1 MAKDIDDRDE
11 AKSMLDVSAKQEIF
25 RRIRLVIVDSQPIVL
40 HGLKSVLGTQP
51 DLDVVASSSDGRSCL
66 DAIRKL
72 SPDLALVADTL
83 PDLTASEILA
93 IAKAEKLSTSL
104 VFFTESD
111 VDGDL
116 AAAIA
121 AGACSAISK
130 YAAPATMLQ
139 SLRLTTTSGVS
150 LEPCDLSPNGN
161 EAEDGKIEKMLE
173 LLTQRE
179 RQIAGLVSEGMS
191 NKEIARKLNVS
202 QGTVKVHLYNIF
214 QKLEISNRTVLATI
228 SLLQRTSGFGALAL
242 AFLAF
247 AIADELKASE
257 GNDMFPNDDG
267 SGHGGEH
274 AGYEIWKKAILQH
287 LMVSQSGETLPLTE
301 SDLFAKAS
309 QAANPAAAMEAL
321 RAAEQFMGSKAWKD
335 AGPVGSST
343 PNNAALL
350 LRAADDTPIGG
361 DPAREQHVQRLASD
375 PMSIHGGYAT
385 FAALAGAL
393 IYALSESQAAAQPH
407 ELGQASIDSVLAS
420 IGENATTKQ
429 AAITHVDDKHADNSA
444 PDSLSHDVRPSFA
457 FVTTGHENIAQEGVR
472 SQTVLD
478 VAGDTLQKPVGIL
491 DVGHDSGLGGYSRD
505 QLMDGNVENV
515 VYRSSS
521 ESKSVSSDTALDFDS
536 GPGRL
541 NLAAFGALAFLHLT
555 AATKSIPPHTL
566 AWVYNSAT
574 NETIVY
580 VNSTDRI
587 LDIGDRGLLEIHLQ
601 GIVSIA
607 ASDFGHQPEGAAVAA
622 TLEQLEQALIPAI
635 ATDQA
640 VLSTDSIYESESS
653 LGAAALWSAS
663 VDEGL
668 SFQFAQTRTGPGR
681 STESRTFTRDTVD
694 TTEEGVAASGVSAP
708 VSSIAHGHGAAA
720 PAVENFTSKSQPTNA
735 DTVALS
741 TKQSEVVPPGLAKA
755 DSTGRGHSD
764 HASEPESA
772 QAATDS
778 AGQGAGHQAP
788 ASEAARASAAEKRS
802 DQPAVDHGNSGHDQH
817 PSSTKPSKAAEPS
830 VSIADSAGRGHSG
843 HASKPGSKEAA
854 TDSTEPGNGVG
865 HGAGH
870 QAPASEAARASAAEK
885 RSDQAAVDHGNSG
898 HDLHPSF
905 TKTSKAAE
913 TAGPSVSKADDVG
926 GGHSQHSSE
935 QGSAKAAAKG
945 MAEAKSTPDAG
956 AGHDKE
962 HHSSASDGAPGAAK
976 TAEKGS
982 ADHSNAGHS
991 TSANAPDAEPNSATV
1006 DSDGRDH
1013 SQHAGNAGSPKTVT
1027 AEMIEAD
1034 LVPGRGVGIGAQ
1046 HHDPAS
1052 DTAKAPAAGKTAEPD
1067 RAAVEHGK
1075 SWHSTAADTAEA
1087 TESAEASAATGRDAG
1102 GGHAKQASQSGASA
1116 SEASQPAKTAFGMGG
1131 ADQSAFRF
1139 DHEATPSTLVA
1150 VVEPRDIP
1158 GPHVVP
1164 GQEVDSGMFVE
1175 KVHAPDEDAV
1185 HPGNHSPYNGIV
1197 PPPHDL
1203 LI

>member
-1 MAKDIDDRDE
+1 
-11 AKSMLDVSAKQEIF
+11 MLDVSAKQEIF
-25 RRIRLVIVDSQPIVL
+25 NRIRLVIVDSQPIVL
-40 HGLKSVLGTQP
+40 HGLKSVLGTQQ
-51 DLDVVASSSDGRSCL
+51 DFEVVASSSDGTSCL
-66 DAIRKL
+66 DAIRTL
-72 SPDLALVADTL
+72 APDLALVADSL

-139 SLRLTTTSGVS
+139 SLRLMTTSGVS

-161 EAEDGKIEKMLE
+161 EAEDGNIEKMLE

-257 GNDMFPNDDG
+257 ANDMFPNDDG
-267 SGHGGEH
+267 SGHAGEH
-274 AGYEIWKKAILQH
+274 AGYEIWKKAVLQH
-287 LMVSQSGETLPLTE
+287 LMVSQSGETRPLAE

-309 QAANPAAAMEAL
+309 QATSPAAAMEAL
-321 RAAEQFMGSKAWKD
+321 RAAEQFMGSKAGKD

-350 LRAADDTPIGG
+350 LRAANDTPIGD
-361 DPAREQHVQRLASD
+361 DPAREQHVQRLVSD

-407 ELGQASIDSVLAS
+407 ELGQASIHSVLAS
-420 IGENATTKQ
+420 IAESATTKQ
-429 AAITHVDDKHADNSA
+429 AAITHVDDNHADNSS
-444 PDSLSHDVRPSFA
+444 PDFPSHDVRPSFA
-457 FVTTGHENIAQEGVR
+457 FVTTGHQNIAQDGVR
-472 SQTVLD
+472 SQTGLD

-505 QLMDGNVENV
+505 QLMDGNVEHV
-515 VYRSSS
+515 VYRSPS
-521 ESKSVSSDTALDFDS
+521 ESKSVSSDYALDFDS
-536 GPGRL
+536 GPGRI

-607 ASDFGHQPEGAAVAA
+607 ASDFGHQPEGAAVAI

-663 VDEGL
+663 VDDGL
-668 SFQFAQTRTGPGR
+668 SFQFAQTRTGLGR
-681 STESRTFTRDTVD
+681 SAESRTFTRDTVD
-694 TTEEGVAASGVSAP
+694 TTEESVAASGVSAP
-708 VSSIAHGHGAAA
+708 VSSIAPGHGETV
-720 PAVENFTSKSQPTNA
+720 PAVENSTSKSEPTNA
-735 DTVALS
+735 DTVAIS

-755 DSTGRGHSD
+755 DSTGPGHSD
-764 HASEPESA
+764 HASEPGSA

-778 AGQGAGHQAP
+778 TEPGNGIGHGAGHQSP
-788 ASEAARASAAEKRS
+788 ASEAARASAAEKSS
-802 DQPAVDHGNSGHDQH
+802 DQAAVDHGNPGHDQH
-817 PSSTKPSKAAEPS
+817 PSSTKA
-830 VSIADSAGRGHSG
+830 
-843 HASKPGSKEAA
+843 
-854 TDSTEPGNGVG
+854 
-865 HGAGH
+865 
-870 QAPASEAARASAAEK
+870 
-885 RSDQAAVDHGNSG
+885 
-898 HDLHPSF
+898 
-905 TKTSKAAE
+905 SKAAE
-913 TAGPSVSKADDVG
+913 TAGPSASKAADVG
-926 GGHSQHSSE
+926 GGHSQHALE
-935 QGSAKAAAKG
+935 QGSAKAADKG
-945 MAEAKSTPDAG
+945 MAEAKSTPDDG
-956 AGHDKE
+956 AGDDKG
-962 HHSSASDGAPGAAK
+962 HHSSASDGARGAAK
-976 TAEKGS
+976 TAENGS

-991 TSANAPDAEPNSATV
+991 TSANAPDAEPNSATAE
-1006 DSDGRDH
+1006 SAGRGH
-1013 SQHAGNAGSPKTVT
+1013 SQHAGEAGSPKTVT
-1027 AEMIEAD
+1027 AEMIEAE
-1034 LVPGRGVGIGAQ
+1034 LVPGRGVGNGAQ
-1046 HHDPAS
+1046 HHGPAS
-1052 DTAKAPAAGKTAEPD
+1052 DTAKVSAAGKTAEPD
-1067 RAAVEHGK
+1067 RAAAEHGK
-1075 SWHSTAADTAEA
+1075 SWHSTAANTPEA
-1087 TESAEASAATGRDAG
+1087 TESAEPSAATGRDAG
-1102 GGHAKQASQSGASA
+1102 GGHAKQAAQSGAPA
-1116 SEASQPAKTAFGMGG
+1116 LEASQPAKAAFGMGG

-1185 HPGNHSPYNGIV
+1185 HPGNHGPHNGIV